1 MKYLIL
7 FIIILT
13 TTSYNTHHKATW
25 YDTAP
30 HHRVHRSY
38 PTCAYNYAPRY
49 SLLQVTNT
57 RTGKMCVVE
66 VTDRMGNRSA
76 NKIDLS
82 KHAFGLIEDH
92 KRGACYVIVTRI
104 NNKPDEQKQCKQE
117 FESKK
122 STIDSASNN

>member
-7 FIIILT
+7 FIVILT

-30 HHRVHRSY
+30 HRRVHRSY

-49 SLLQVTNT
+49 SLLQITNT
-57 RTGKMCVVE
+57 RTGKTCVVE

-104 NNKPDEQKQCKQE
+104 NNKPDDQKQCKQE

>member
-13 TTSYNTHHKATW
+13 TSSFNTHHKATW
-25 YDTAP
+25 YDTTP
-30 HHRVHRSY
+30 HRRVHRPH

-49 SLLQVTNT
+49 SLLEVTNT
-57 RTGKMCVVE
+57 RTGKTCVVE
-66 VTDRMGNRSA
+66 VTDRMQPGSV

-92 KRGACYVIVTRI
+92 RRGACYVIVKQIKERL
-104 NNKPDEQKQCKQE
+104 NEQKQCKPE
-117 FESKK
+117 PSSKESN
-122 STIDSASNN
+122 SDTTSNR

>member
-13 TTSYNTHHKATW
+13 TTSYNTHHRATW
-25 YDTAP
+25 YDTTP
-30 HHRVHRSY
+30 HRRVHRSY

-57 RTGKMCVVE
+57 RTGKTCIVE
-66 VTDRMGNRSA
+66 VTDRMGCRSS

-92 KRGACYVIVTRI
+92 RRGACYVIVTRI

-117 FESKK
+117 FESKE
-122 STIDSASNN
+122 SNIDSTSKN

>member
-30 HHRVHRSY
+30 HRRVHRSY

-57 RTGKMCVVE
+57 RTGKTCVVE

-92 KRGACYVIVTRI
+92 KRGFCYVIISKVI
-104 NNKPDEQKQCKQE
+104 N
-117 FESKK
+117 
-122 STIDSASNN
+122 DSIK